1 MATILPFPG
10 LGRTAVLLTLC
21 GGLLVACGSDREE
34 LAKLAPYGAEPR
46 ESCGETTRGVSLE
59 DLDGD
64 VEDWSIEDAR
74 EELGPPQLL
83 SVEGAIR
90 RAGWYDVVLGRQ
102 TCGTLLEIL
111 ERGEQRIV
119 TVRDLKAHEIWG
131 VLDGRFPE

>member
-1 MATILPFPG
+1 MPTTI
-10 LGRTAVLLTLC
+10 RSTIRASALLLLC
-21 GGLLVACGSDREE
+21 GGLLSACGSSDRQE

-46 ESCGETTRGVSLE
+46 ETCGETSRGVSLE

-64 VEDWSIEDAR
+64 VEDWTIEEAR

-83 SVEGAIR
+83 TTEGAVR
-90 RAGWYDVVLGRQ
+90 RAGWYDVTLGKQ

-119 TVRDLKAHEIWG
+119 TVRDLKSHEIWG
-131 VLDGRFPE
+131 VLDGKFPQ

>member
-1 MATILPFPG
+1 MATIPSLSS
-10 LGRTAVLLTLC
+10 LGRGATLTLLC
-21 GGLLVACGSDREE
+21 GGLLTACGSDREE

-46 ESCGETTRGVSLE
+46 ESCGETSRGVSLD

-64 VEDWSIEDAR
+64 VEDWSIEEAR

-90 RAGWYDVVLGRQ
+90 RAGWYDVVLGQ
-102 TCGTLLEIL
+102 KTCGTLLEIL

-131 VLDGRFPE
+131 VLDGKFPE

>member
-1 MATILPFPG
+1 MATIPSLSS
-10 LGRTAVLLTLC
+10 LGRGATLTLLCGVLLT
-21 GGLLVACGSDREE
+21 ACGSDREE

-46 ESCGETTRGVSLE
+46 ESCGETSRGVSLD

-64 VEDWSIEDAR
+64 VEDWSIEEAR

-90 RAGWYDVVLGRQ
+90 RAGWYDVVLGQ
-102 TCGTLLEIL
+102 KTCGTLLEIL

-131 VLDGRFPE
+131 VLDGRFPQ

>member
-1 MATILPFPG
+1 MATILS
-10 LGRTAVLLTLC
+10 LSSIGRGAALLLLCGSLLT
-21 GGLLVACGSDREE
+21 ACGSDREE

-46 ESCGETTRGVSLE
+46 ESCGETSRGVSLE

-64 VEDWSIEDAR
+64 VEDWSIEEAR

-90 RAGWYDVVLGRQ
+90 RAGWYDVVLGQ
-102 TCGTLLEIL
+102 KTCGTLLEIL

-131 VLDGRFPE
+131 VLDGKFPQ